1 MAKKIKKVAFITGI
15 TGQDGSYLA
24 ELLLQKN
31 YIVHGLLRRTSV
43 LNVERIQET
52 INKYE
57 KIGKLN
63 LHYMDLTDT
72 SSISNLI
79 KKYKPDEFYNLAAM
93 SHVGIS
99 FYTGEATLN
108 INTVASYRI
117 LESILKNHKK
127 CKFYQASSSEMFG
140 STPPPQNEKSS
151 FNPQS
156 PYGISKVAAFHT
168 TKYFRQAHGLFA
180 SNGIL
185 FNHESPRRGLNF
197 VTRKITHSL
206 ARILSGYEKKI
217 HLGDISTR
225 RDWGHSKDYVRG
237 IWMILQY
244 KKPED
249 FVLSTG
255 KNYSIEDFIKKV
267 FKILDLNWKNFVTTN
282 NKNFLRPSEVRSLQG
297 DSSKARKLLKWKPE
311 YDLDALCKDM
321 LLSDLKLYGMSL
333 NDAKDKA
340 KKLEKK

>member
-1 MAKKIKKVAFITGI
+1 MKKKKAFITGI

-24 ELLLQKN
+24 ELLLKKN
-31 YIVHGLLRRTSV
+31 YTVHGLIRRTSN
-43 LNVERIQET
+43 LNIERIQDT

-57 KIGKLN
+57 KIGKLKI
-63 LHYMDLTDT
+63 HYMDLTDT
-72 SSISNLI
+72 SSITNLI
-79 KKYKPDEFYNLAAM
+79 RKFQPDEFYNLAAM

-99 FYTGEATLN
+99 YYTGEATLN
-108 INTVASYRI
+108 INTIASYRI
-117 LESILKNHKK
+117 LESILNNHKK

-140 STPPPQNEKSS
+140 STPPPQNEKSP

-156 PYGISKVAAFHT
+156 PYGISKVSAYHT

-206 ARILSGYEKKI
+206 ARILKGYEKKI
-217 HLGDISTR
+217 FLGDISTR

-237 IWMILQY
+237 IWMILQH
-244 KKPED
+244 KKPDD

-255 KNYSIEDFIKKV
+255 KNYSIEDFIIRV
-267 FKILDLNWKNFVTTN
+267 FKILNLDWKKFVSIN
-282 NKNFLRPSEVRSLQG
+282 NKNFLRPAEVRSLQG
-297 DSSKARKLLKWKPE
+297 DSSKARKLLKWKPK

-333 NDAKDKA
+333 DDAKRIAMKISTS
-340 KKLEKK
+340 KNK

>member
-1 MAKKIKKVAFITGI
+1 MKKNKVAFITGI

-24 ELLLQKN
+24 ELLLNKK

-43 LNVERIQET
+43 LNIERIQE
-52 INKYE
+52 IIYQYE
-57 KIGKLN
+57 KSGQLQ

-79 KKYKPDEFYNLAAM
+79 KKFKPSEFYNLAAM

-99 FYTGEATLN
+99 YYTGEAT
-108 INTVASYRI
+108 INTNAVASYRI
-117 LESILKNHKK
+117 QEAILNNHKK

-140 STPPPQNEKSS
+140 ATPPPQNEKTQ

-156 PYGISKVAAFHT
+156 PYGISKVAAFYT
-168 TKYFRQAHGLFA
+168 TKYFRQAHGQFA
-180 SNGIL
+180 ANGIL

-206 ARILSGYEKKI
+206 ARILSGHEKKI
-217 HLGDISTR
+217 NLGDISTR
-225 RDWGHSKDYVRG
+225 RDWGHSKDYVRA
-237 IWMILQY
+237 IWLILQH
-244 KKPED
+244 KEPDD
-249 FVLSTG
+249 FVISTG

-267 FKILDLNWKNFVTTN
+267 FKLLDLDWKKFVTTN
-282 NKNFLRPSEVRSLQG
+282 NKNFLIPAEVRSLKG

-311 YDLDALCKDM
+311 YDLDDLCKDM
-321 LLSDLKLYGMSL
+321 LVNDLKMYGMSL
-333 NDAKDKA
+333 ESAKIIA
-340 KKLEKK
+340 KKLSKNK

>member
-1 MAKKIKKVAFITGI
+1 MKKKIAFITGI

-24 ELLLQKN
+24 EFLLQKN
-31 YIVHGLLRRTSV
+31 YIVHGLLRRTSS
-43 LNVERIQET
+43 LNIGRIQDAV
-52 INKYE
+52 NKYE
-57 KIGKLN
+57 KIGKLH

-79 KKYKPDEFYNLAAM
+79 TKFKPNEFYNLAAM

-108 INTVASYRI
+108 INTLASYRI
-117 LESILKNHKK
+117 LESLLKNHKK

-140 STPPPQNEKSS
+140 STPPPQNENSQ

-156 PYGISKVAAFHT
+156 PYGISKVSAFYT
-168 TKYFRQAHGLFA
+168 TRYFRQAHGLFA
-180 SNGIL
+180 ANGIL

-206 ARILSGYEKKI
+206 ARILKGYEKKI
-217 HLGDISTR
+217 YLGDISTR

-237 IWMILQY
+237 IWMILQH
-244 KKPED
+244 KVPDD

-255 KNYSIEDFIKKV
+255 KNYSIRDFLEKV
-267 FKILDLNWKNFVTTN
+267 FKILDLNWKDFVTTN
-282 NKNFLRPSEVRSLQG
+282 NKNFLRPSEVRNLKG
-297 DSSKARKLLKWKPE
+297 DSNKARKILKWKPK
-311 YDLDALCKDM
+311 YNLDYLCKDM
-321 LLSDLKLYGMSL
+321 LTNDLNLYGMTL
-333 NDAKDKA
+333 QDAKKIA
-340 KKLEKK
+340 KKIAKK

>member
-1 MAKKIKKVAFITGI
+1 MKKKKAFITGI

-24 ELLLQKN
+24 ELLLKKN
-31 YIVHGLLRRTSV
+31 YTVHGLIRRTSN
-43 LNVERIQET
+43 LNIERIQDT

-57 KIGKLN
+57 KIGKLKI
-63 LHYMDLTDT
+63 HYMDLTDT
-72 SSISNLI
+72 SSITNLI
-79 KKYKPDEFYNLAAM
+79 RKYRPDEFYNLAAM

-99 FYTGEATLN
+99 YFTGEATLN
-108 INTVASYRI
+108 INTIASYRI
-117 LESILKNHKK
+117 LESILNNHKK

-140 STPPPQNEKSS
+140 STPPPQNEKSP

-156 PYGISKVAAFHT
+156 PYGISKVSAYHT

-206 ARILSGYEKKI
+206 ARILKGYEKKI
-217 HLGDISTR
+217 FLGDISTR

-237 IWMILQY
+237 IWMILQH
-244 KKPED
+244 KKPDD

-255 KNYSIEDFIKKV
+255 KNYSIKDFIIRV
-267 FKILDLNWKNFVTTN
+267 FKILNLDWKRFVSTN
-282 NKNFLRPSEVRSLQG
+282 NKNFLRPAEVRSLQG
-297 DSSKARKLLKWKPE
+297 DSSKARKLLNWRPE
-311 YDLDALCKDM
+311 YDLDALCRDM
-321 LLSDLKLYGMSL
+321 LLNDLKLYGMSL
-333 NDAKDKA
+333 DDAKRIAIKIS
-340 KKLEKK
+340 KRKN

>member
-1 MAKKIKKVAFITGI
+1 MKKKKIAFITGI

-24 ELLLQKN
+24 ELLLEKK

-43 LNVERIQET
+43 LNIERIQNT

-57 KIGKLN
+57 KIGKLK

-79 KKYKPDEFYNLAAM
+79 KKYKPSEFYNLAAM

-99 FYTGEATLN
+99 YYTGEAT
-108 INTVASYRI
+108 INTNSVASYRI
-117 LESILKNHKK
+117 QESILNNHKS

-140 STPPPQNEKSS
+140 ATAPPQNENTQ

-156 PYGISKVAAFHT
+156 PYGISKVSAFYT

-206 ARILSGYEKKI
+206 ARILIGYEKKI
-217 HLGDISTR
+217 NLGDISTR
-225 RDWGHSKDYVRG
+225 RDWGHSKDYVRA
-237 IWMILQY
+237 IWLILQH
-244 KKPED
+244 KEADD
-249 FVLSTG
+249 FVISTG
-255 KNYSIEDFIKKV
+255 KNYSIKDFIIKV
-267 FKILDLNWKNFVTTN
+267 FKILDLDWKKFVTTN
-282 NKNFLRPSEVRSLQG
+282 NKKFLRPAEVRSLQG
-297 DSSKARKLLKWKPE
+297 DSTKARKLLKWKPK
-311 YDLDALCKDM
+311 YDLDDLCKDM
-321 LLSDLKLYGMSL
+321 LKNDLKLYGMTL
-333 NDAKDKA
+333 DDAKKIA
-340 KKLEKK
+340 KKLSKK

>member
-1 MAKKIKKVAFITGI
+1 MKKKIAFITGI

-24 ELLLQKN
+24 ELLLKKK
-31 YIVHGLLRRTSV
+31 YKVHGLLRRTSV
-43 LNVERIQET
+43 LNIERIQEI
-52 INKYE
+52 INQYE
-57 KIGKLN
+57 KKGQLN
-63 LHYMDLTDT
+63 LHYVDLTDT
-72 SSISNLI
+72 ASISNLI
-79 KKYKPDEFYNLAAM
+79 IKYRPDEFYNLAAM

-99 FYTGEATLN
+99 YFTGEATLN

-117 LESILKNHKK
+117 QESILRNHKR

-140 STPPPQNEKSS
+140 SSPPPQNEKTP

-206 ARILSGYEKKI
+206 ARILSGHEKKI
-217 HLGDISTR
+217 YLGNISTR
-225 RDWGHSKDYVRG
+225 RDWGHSKDYVIG
-237 IWMILQY
+237 IWKILQY

-249 FVLSTG
+249 FVISTG
-255 KNYSIEDFIKKV
+255 QNYSIEDFIKKV
-267 FKILDLNWKNFVTTN
+267 FKIVGLNWKKFVSTN
-282 NKNFLRPSEVRSLQG
+282 NKKFMRPSEVRSLRG
-297 DSSKARKLLKWKPE
+297 DSSKARKLLKWKPR
-311 YDLDALCKDM
+311 YNLDDLAKDM
-321 LLSDLKLYGMSL
+321 LMNDLKLYGMDL
-333 NDAKDKA
+333 EQAKKIA
-340 KKLEKK
+340 KKLAKK

>member
-1 MAKKIKKVAFITGI
+1 MKKNIAFITGI

-24 ELLLQKN
+24 EFLLQKN
-31 YIVHGLLRRTSV
+31 YIVHGLLRRTSS
-43 LNVERIQET
+43 LNIDRIQSA
-52 INKYE
+52 IDKYE
-57 KIGKLN
+57 KSGKLN

-79 KKYKPDEFYNLAAM
+79 SKFKPSEFYNLAAM

-99 FYTGEATLN
+99 FYTGEATMN
-108 INTVASYRI
+108 INTLASYRI

-140 STPPPQNEKSS
+140 STPPPQNEKSP

-156 PYGISKVAAFHT
+156 PYGISKVSAFYT
-168 TKYFRQAHGLFA
+168 TRYFRQAHGLFA
-180 SNGIL
+180 ANGIL

-206 ARILSGYEKKI
+206 ARILKGYEKKI
-217 HLGDISTR
+217 NLGDISTR

-237 IWMILQY
+237 IWMILQN
-244 KKPED
+244 KSPDD

-255 KNYSIEDFIKKV
+255 RNYSIQDFLEKV
-267 FKILDLNWKNFVTTN
+267 FKILNLNWKDFVTTN
-282 NKNFLRPSEVRSLQG
+282 NKNFLRPSEVRNLKG
-297 DSSKARKLLKWKPE
+297 DSSKARKILKWKPK
-311 YDLDALCKDM
+311 YNLDYLCRDM
-321 LLSDLKLYGMSL
+321 LTSDLNLYGMTIEE
-333 NDAKDKA
+333 A
-340 KKLEKK
+340 KKIAKQISKKK

>member
-1 MAKKIKKVAFITGI
+1 MVKKMKKVAFITGI

-140 STPPPQNEKSS
+140 STPPPQNERSS

-206 ARILSGYEKKI
+206 ARILSGHEKKI

-225 RDWGHSKDYVRG
+225 RDWGHSKDYVRAMHL
-237 IWMILQY
+237 IINH
-244 KKPED
+244 KIPDD
-249 FVLSTG
+249 FVVSTG
-255 KNYSIEDFIKKV
+255 KTNSVRDMVNYV
-267 FKILDLNWKNFVTTN
+267 FKRLELEP
-282 NKNFLRPSEVRSLQG
+282 NKHVRQNPKYLRPEELKYLRG
-297 DSSKARKLLKWKPE
+297 DCSKLKSTFNWKPE
-311 YDLDALCKDM
+311 YDFEALMDDM
-321 LLSDLKLYGMSL
+321 IDFWMKTI
-333 NDAKDKA
+333 
-340 KKLEKK
+340 

>member
-1 MAKKIKKVAFITGI
+1 MKKNKSAFITGI

-24 ELLLQKN
+24 ELLLKKK
-31 YIVHGLLRRTSV
+31 YIVHGLIRRTSV
-43 LNVERIQET
+43 LNIDRIQEI

-57 KIGKLN
+57 NIGKLKI
-63 LHYMDLTDT
+63 HYIDVTDT
-72 SSISNLI
+72 SSITNLI
-79 KKYKPDEFYNLAAM
+79 LKYKPTEFYNLAAM

-108 INTVASYRI
+108 INALACYRI
-117 LESILKNHKK
+117 LESILKNHRS

-140 STPPPQNEKSS
+140 SSPPPQSEKTD

-168 TKYFRQAHGLFA
+168 AKYFRQAHGLFA
-180 SNGIL
+180 ANGIL

-237 IWMILQY
+237 IWMILQH
-244 KKPED
+244 KKAED
-249 FVLSTG
+249 WVLSTG
-255 KNYSIEDFIKKV
+255 KNYSIEDFVKKV
-267 FKILDLNWKNFVTTN
+267 FKILNLDWKKFVTTN
-282 NKNFLRPSEVRSLQG
+282 NKIYLRPSEVRNLRG

-311 YDLDALCKDM
+311 YNLDDLCADM
-321 LLSDLKLYGMSL
+321 LISDLKLYGMTL
-333 NDAKDKA
+333 DDAKKIA
-340 KKLEKK
+340 KKL

>member
-1 MAKKIKKVAFITGI
+1 MKKKIAFITGI

-24 ELLLQKN
+24 ELLLQKK

-43 LNVERIQET
+43 LNIDRIQDI

-57 KIGKLN
+57 KSGQLN

-79 KKYKPDEFYNLAAM
+79 IKYKPHEFYNLAAM

-108 INTVASYRI
+108 INTLASYRI
-117 LESILKNHKK
+117 LESILKNHKT
-127 CKFYQASSSEMFG
+127 CRFYQASSSEMFG
-140 STPPPQNEKSS
+140 ATPPPQNEKSN

-156 PYGISKVAAFHT
+156 PYGISKVSAFYT
-168 TKYFRQAHGLFA
+168 TRYFRQAHGLFA
-180 SNGIL
+180 ANGIL

-206 ARILSGYEKKI
+206 ARILSGHEKKI
-217 HLGDISTR
+217 FLGDISTR
-225 RDWGHSKDYVRG
+225 RDWGHSRDYVRG
-237 IWMILQY
+237 IWLILQH
-244 KKPED
+244 KEAED
-249 FVLSTG
+249 FILSTG
-255 KNYSIEDFIKKV
+255 KNYSIEDFIKKI
-267 FKILDLNWKNFVTTN
+267 FKILNLDWKKFVVTN
-282 NKNFLRPSEVRSLQG
+282 DKNFLRPSEVRNLQG

-321 LLSDLKLYGMSL
+321 LLSDLKLYGMNL
-333 NDAKDKA
+333 EEAKEIA
-340 KKLEKK
+340 KNLSKK

>member
-1 MAKKIKKVAFITGI
+1 MKKKIAFITGI

-24 ELLLQKN
+24 ELLLQKK

-43 LNVERIQET
+43 LNIDRIQGI

-57 KIGKLN
+57 KSGQLN

-79 KKYKPDEFYNLAAM
+79 IKYKPLEFYNLAAM

-108 INTVASYRI
+108 INTLASYRI
-117 LESILKNHKK
+117 LESILKNHKT
-127 CKFYQASSSEMFG
+127 CRFYQASSSEMFG
-140 STPPPQNEKSS
+140 ATPPPQNEKSN

-156 PYGISKVAAFHT
+156 PYGISKVSAFYT
-168 TKYFRQAHGLFA
+168 TRYFRQAHGLFA
-180 SNGIL
+180 ANGIL

-197 VTRKITHSL
+197 VTRKITYSL
-206 ARILSGYEKKI
+206 ARILSGHEKKI
-217 HLGDISTR
+217 YLGDISTR
-225 RDWGHSKDYVRG
+225 RDWGHSRDYVRG
-237 IWMILQY
+237 IWLILQH
-244 KKPED
+244 KEAED

-267 FKILDLNWKNFVTTN
+267 FKILNLDWKKFVITN
-282 NKNFLRPSEVRSLQG
+282 DKNFLRPSEVRSLQG

-321 LLSDLKLYGMSL
+321 LLSDLKLYGMNL
-333 NDAKDKA
+333 EEAKEIA
-340 KKLEKK
+340 KNISKK

>member
-1 MAKKIKKVAFITGI
+1 MIKNKVAFITGV

-24 ELLLQKN
+24 ELLLKKN
-31 YIVHGLLRRTSV
+31 YIVHGLLRRTST
-43 LNVERIQET
+43 LNIERIQE
-52 INKYE
+52 IIDKYE

-79 KKYKPDEFYNLAAM
+79 IKYKPHEFYNLAAM

-108 INTVASYRI
+108 INTLASYRI
-117 LESILKNHKK
+117 LESLLKNHKK

-156 PYGISKVAAFHT
+156 PYGISKVSAFHT

-185 FNHESPRRGLNF
+185 FNHESPRRGPTF
-197 VTRKITHSL
+197 VT
-206 ARILSGYEKKI
+206 KKI
-217 HLGDISTR
+217 VQALVRIKLKKQQLLTLGNLYAI
-225 RDWGHSKDYVRG
+225 RDWGHAKDYVESM
-237 IWMILQY
+237 WKILQY
-244 KKPED
+244 KKPDDWVIATNEEMT
-249 FVLSTG
+249 V
-255 KNYSIEDFIKKV
+255 KEFINKCARKLNINLQWKFKGINEIAIDKDTKKIII
-267 FKILDLNWKNFVTTN
+267 KIDKKF
-282 NKNFLRPSEVRSLQG
+282 FRPGEVDYLKG
-297 DSSKARKLLKWKPE
+297 DYSKAKKLLKWAPK
-311 YDLDALCKDM
+311 YKSDDLIDDMIKYEKD
-321 LLSDLKLYGMSL
+321 LY
-333 NDAKDKA
+333 
-340 KKLEKK
+340 E

>member
-1 MAKKIKKVAFITGI
+1 MKKVAFITGV

-24 ELLLQKN
+24 ELLISKK
-31 YIVHGLLRRTSV
+31 YIVHGLLRRTSF
-43 LNVERIQET
+43 LNLDRIQE
-52 INKYE
+52 IIDKYE
-57 KIGKLN
+57 NKGSLK
-63 LHYMDLTDT
+63 LHYIDLTDT
-72 SSISNLI
+72 SSITNLI
-79 KKYKPDEFYNLAAM
+79 IKYKPHEFYNLAAM

-99 FYTGEATLN
+99 YFTGEATLN
-108 INTVASYRI
+108 INALATYRI

-140 STPPPQNEKSS
+140 STPPPQNEKTP

-156 PYGISKVAAFHT
+156 PYGISKVSAYYT
-168 TKYFRQAHGLFA
+168 TRYFRQAHGLFA
-180 SNGIL
+180 ANGIL

-217 HLGDISTR
+217 YLGDISTK

-237 IWMILQY
+237 IWKILQY

-255 KNYSIEDFIKKV
+255 KNYSIEDFVKKV
-267 FKILDLNWKNFVTTN
+267 FKILGLNWKKFVSTN
-282 NKNFLRPSEVRSLQG
+282 NKNFLRPSEVRSLRG
-297 DSSKARKLLKWKPE
+297 DSRKARKLLKWKPQ
-311 YDLDALCKDM
+311 YNLDTLCLDM
-321 LLSDLKLYGMSL
+321 LKSDLKLYGMTL
-333 NDAKDKA
+333 DQAKQIA
-340 KKLEKK
+340 KKISK

>member
-1 MAKKIKKVAFITGI
+1 MKKNIAFITGI

-24 ELLLQKN
+24 EFLLQKN
-31 YIVHGLLRRTSV
+31 YIVHGLLRRTSS
-43 LNVERIQET
+43 LNIDRIQSA
-52 INKYE
+52 IDKYE
-57 KIGKLN
+57 KSGKLN

-79 KKYKPDEFYNLAAM
+79 SKFKPNEFYNLAAM

-99 FYTGEATLN
+99 FYTGEATMN
-108 INTVASYRI
+108 INTLASYRI

-156 PYGISKVAAFHT
+156 PYGISKVSAFYT

-180 SNGIL
+180 ANGIL

-206 ARILSGYEKKI
+206 ARILKGYEKKI
-217 HLGDISTR
+217 NLGDISTR

-237 IWMILQY
+237 IWMILQN
-244 KKPED
+244 KSPDD

-255 KNYSIEDFIKKV
+255 KNYSIQDFLEKV
-267 FKILDLNWKNFVTTN
+267 FKILNLNWKDFVTTN
-282 NKNFLRPSEVRSLQG
+282 NKNFLRPSEVRNLKG
-297 DSSKARKLLKWKPE
+297 DSSKARKILKWKPK
-311 YDLDALCKDM
+311 YNLDYLCRDM
-321 LLSDLKLYGMSL
+321 LISDLNLYGMTI
-333 NDAKDKA
+333 DEA
-340 KKLEKK
+340 KKIAKQISKKK